1 MSVMPMHCHYIYGM
15 IDHIVHPSCCR
26 SSWSNL
32 HDYIRNL
39 SKSISVSISTTT
51 NYIFKVTVF
60 FAVGKSVVKVN
71 AFGAFQALD
80 RTFAMTLSISITSF
94 GLASI
99 RIAIAILWNT
109 KIVSLGKS
117 KVCFNMYLWVG
128 CGHRLGWLRARGEQG
143 LPKCSS

>member
-1 MSVMPMHCHYIYGM
+1 MEAGIGEFESYEAFKSQKVQVSNKNPSLFDVKIGTILDDFQTMSVMPMHCHYIYGM

-71 AFGAFQALD
+71 AFGAF
-80 RTFAMTLSISITSF
+80 
-94 GLASI
+94 
-99 RIAIAILWNT
+99 
-109 KIVSLGKS
+109 
-117 KVCFNMYLWVG
+117 
-128 CGHRLGWLRARGEQG
+128 
-143 LPKCSS
+143 